1 MTFNW
6 KSEKVWAIVV
16 IIVILILF
24 IGILNTTSSAKE
36 KENEL
41 DAKNEQISELKAELK
56 ENDKTMEDMD
66 VEIAAL
72 EEKVAKA
79 EPWFELSEKER
90 QRKIKEE
97 KAKEE
102 AEKAAA
108 EAEAKKKEEEEAK
121 KKAEAEKKA
130 EEEAKK
136 GYETG
141 ITYDQLARTPDDYI
155 GEKVKFSGKVV
166 QVMEGDI
173 TTQIRFAV
181 NDDFDTILYGE
192 YDSSIVESR
201 ILEDDYITIMGLST
215 GLLTYQSTMGGNI
228 TIPSIYIEKVEQ

>member
-181 NDDFDTILYGE
+181 NDDYDTILYGE